1 MPCPFKRPVLFASA
15 IACAASMLVVNNG
28 SAQTTTQTAAQPAA
42 QSVAQTPPQETTQR
56 RPLLPHQELLKAN
69 NAQQQ
74 QFAITYVPSV
84 RFDLIAGSVTA
95 VQLGAGLMMP
105 ISNYFALGGTL
116 GAGISETGF
125 SGRGDVYTRFSLDP
139 YHQYSWEPYF
149 GVGGTVRLDSG
160 GPGTRS
166 YVLGFIGFNG
176 PSTGRIAP
184 GFELGVGGGIR
195 LGVTLRWGK

>member
-1 MPCPFKRPVLFASA
+1 
-15 IACAASMLVVNNG
+15 MLAVSSS
-28 SAQTTTQTAAQPAA
+28 SAQTATQTAAQTA
-42 QSVAQTPPQETTQR
+42 TPTAQETTQR
-56 RPLLPHQELLKAN
+56 RPLLPHQELLNASK
-69 NAQQQ
+69 AQQQ

-95 VQLGAGLMMP
+95 AQLGAGLMMP

-125 SGRGDVYTRFSLDP
+125 SGRGDLYTRFSLDP

-166 YVLGFIGFNG
+166 YLLGFIGFNG
-176 PSTGRIAP
+176 PSTGGIAP